1 MDRSLSI
8 IFTVYN
14 KENYLKKALD
24 CLYEAVSLL
33 DTPYEIIIVE
43 DCSTDSSYEILKEY
57 CEKPCTIILRNDE
70 NKGHFQTK
78 CRGYLAAKHTW
89 ILTIDGDDYVD
100 KEYIKELVNAVKEDT
115 YLLIARNNK
124 VLTTQITDSTFY
136 WSIHNLPFII
146 FRRELIINHIDYYNA
161 LLPKSAW
168 DDCVIVTPLYC
179 QVTEMVDAGNKNA
192 LVHYKN
198 TSKYNVNYTHSNE
211 ELTGIAKATLEKG
224 VQLMKHLSDW
234 TVSTGYIDKYYKFLI
249 PVLTQYL
256 GVFSVGVQLLR
267 PFVRQIH
274 PRKNDSIVVIY
285 EYTDRTK
292 ELKDYR
298 QLNSQLTFINDTYFS
313 YSFSDSVRY
322 LYQKDLIKNRP
333 VLRISGDC
341 NYTNRFIDEIL
352 NKLEDKEFKF
362 DCAGYTYKH
371 KGVTYIDY
379 SKPVLYNEKAL
390 RIMEKS
396 TSPIAVQEAMRLI
409 YNINIVSLNDMYDR
423 LIYSKSR
430 LDYSLTYIPKTI
442 SKLKKPIETIIMS
455 ICKAAKMK
463 DMPIMYIKDDAHSDE
478 ENMVRL
484 KEFEKT
490 IPKEILPVK
499 IETLKA
505 AVSMDEHD
513 EPWLLLTYD
522 MLPQNCIKIVLAAW
536 QLYFDNISF
545 NIVTHIPSRFNEK
558 PNRMKLYTPLS
569 NQNNVISYGGIVK
582 SKCLTADSIDA
593 LDGIYQ
599 AI

>member
-1 MDRSLSI
+1 MDRSLSV

-33 DTPYEIIIVE
+33 DTPYEVIIIE

-57 CEKPCTIILRNDE
+57 SEKPCTIILRNDE
-70 NKGHFQTK
+70 NRGHFQTK

-89 ILTIDGDDYVD
+89 IITIDGDDYVD

-124 VLTTQITDSTFY
+124 VLTTQIMDSTLY
-136 WSIHNLPFII
+136 WTIHNLPFII
-146 FRRELIINHIDYYNA
+146 FRRDLIINHIDYYKA

-179 QVTEMVDAGNKNA
+179 QVTEMVDAGNRNA
-192 LVHYKN
+192 LMHYKN
-198 TSKYNVNYTHSNE
+198 TFKYNVNYTHSNE
-211 ELTGIAKATLEKG
+211 ELTGIAKVTLEKG

-234 TVSTGYIDKYYKFLI
+234 AVRTGYMDKYYRFLI

-256 GVFSVGVQLLR
+256 GVFSIGVQLLR
-267 PFVRQIH
+267 PFVKQIH
-274 PRKNDSIVVIY
+274 PRKDNSIVVIY
-285 EYTDRTK
+285 EYSDRTK
-292 ELKDYR
+292 ELKDYK

-341 NYTNRFIDEIL
+341 NYTNMFIDEIL
-352 NKLEDKEFKF
+352 HKIKDKEFNF

-379 SKPVLYNEKAL
+379 SKPVLYNENAL
-390 RIMEKS
+390 RVIKQS
-396 TSPIAVQEAMRLI
+396 TSPIAVQEVMRLM
-409 YNINIVSLNDMYDR
+409 NKLNTVSLNDMYDG
-423 LIYSKSR
+423 LVYSKSR
-430 LDYSLTYIPKTI
+430 LDYSLTYIPKII
-442 SKLKKPIETIIMS
+442 SKLKKPIEHIMKC
-455 ICKAAKMK
+455 ICNAEKIK
-463 DMPIMYIKDDAHSDE
+463 DMPIMYIKDETRSDE
-478 ENMVRL
+478 ENIARL
-484 KEFEKT
+484 KEFKKA
-490 IPKEILPVK
+490 IPKEILPVTA
-499 IETLKA
+499 EALKA
-505 AVSMDEHD
+505 AVSAEEHN
-513 EPWLLLTYD
+513 EPWLILTYN
-522 MLPQNCIKIVLAAW
+522 MSPQNCVKIVISAW

-545 NIVTHIPSRFNEK
+545 NMVTYLPCYTEK
-558 PNRMKLYTPLS
+558 PNRMKLYIPLS
-569 NQNNVISYGGIVK
+569 KPSNVISYGGIIK
-582 SKCLTADSIDA
+582 CKCLTAESIDA
-593 LDGIYQ
+593 LNGIYQ